1 MCLTED
7 FSGGGAFVADR
18 GWSWLDGD
26 AFPAQPVPIHR
37 LTPGDLTGVGSLG
50 GSYWR
55 IPIALPGQRG
65 DHLLVTRRDATGSA
79 CGPIRRSCGETL
91 TLRLGS
97 FGDLGAS
104 SIQLWAA
111 LTEEQHADGIAQA
124 AAPVPLCPPRVPP
137 PAHEGRATA
146 WTLVR
151 LAAPPDWPPLEIRP
165 LRWPL
170 GALRSQV
177 CTFTI
182 VDAATR
188 GGWLLDAI
196 INE

>member
-1 MCLTED
+1 MCLTEE
-7 FSGGGAFVADR
+7 FSSGGAFVGDR

-26 AFPAQPVPIHR
+26 AFPAGPVAMQR
-37 LTPGDLTGVGSLG
+37 VTPSDLTGVGSLG

-55 IPIALPGQRG
+55 IPVALPGQRG
-65 DHLLVTRRDATGSA
+65 DHLLVTRRGATGSA
-79 CGPIRRSCGETL
+79 CGPVRRSCGETL

-111 LTEEQHADGIAQA
+111 LTEDQQA
-124 AAPVPLCPPRVPP
+124 EGVARSAPVTPCPPRVPS
-137 PAHEGRATA
+137 PARDGRATA
-146 WTLVR
+146 WMLVR
-151 LAAPPDWPPLEIRP
+151 LASPPDWPPLEIRS
-165 LRWPL
+165 LRWPI
-170 GALRSQV
+170 GAFRGLA

-182 VDAATR
+182 VDASER

-196 INE
+196 IDE

>member
-1 MCLTED
+1 MCLSED
-7 FSGGGAFVADR
+7 FSGGGAFVGDR

-26 AFPAQPVPIHR
+26 AFPSEPISIHH
-37 LTPGDLTGVGSLG
+37 LSPGDLIGVGSLG

-65 DHLLVTRRDATGSA
+65 GHLLVTRRDATGSA
-79 CGPIRRSCGETL
+79 CGPVRRSCGETL
-91 TLRLGS
+91 SLRLGS

-111 LTEEQHADGIAQA
+111 LTEEQHTDRA
-124 AAPVPLCPPRVPP
+124 ARPTPGAPCPPRVPP
-137 PAHEGRATA
+137 PARDGRTTV
-146 WTLVR
+146 WTLVH
-151 LAAPPDWPPLEIRP
+151 LTAAPDWPPLEIRSLVWAIGE
-165 LRWPL
+165 LR
-170 GALRSQV
+170 GQV

-182 VDAATR
+182 VDASLR